1 MTRTGGEV
9 FRRESLAPRLARP
22 LRAAIGE
29 AMRRTGRSPAAPE
42 LNRVADRGYPALVPQ
57 GGVAAPAI
65 VGAQRDALYDEI
77 LSRMEAIDDVWRAAA
92 NGDYATADRLGREY
106 CDELRLV
113 LDDLGWGATTN
124 EETIRLTTPAHV
136 LRRLFVRLEEGAI
149 AERARRRPEWEEHRR
164 LEERNRLVGGAC
176 RDVLRGLGAGEA

>member
-9 FRRESLAPRLARP
+9 FRWESLAPRLARP
-22 LRAAIGE
+22 LKLAISE

-42 LNRVADRGYPALVPQ
+42 LNLVVDRGYPTLAPQ
-57 GGVAAPAI
+57 EGVALPEITAE
-65 VGAQRDALYDEI
+65 QRDALYDEI
-77 LSRMEAIDDVWRAAA
+77 LSRMMAIDDVWRAAA
-92 NGDYATADRLGREY
+92 NGEHAIADRLGREY

-136 LRRLFVRLEEGAI
+136 LRRLLVRLEKGAI
-149 AERARRRPEWEEHRR
+149 VERARRSLEWEEHRR
-164 LEERNRLVGGAC
+164 LEKRNRLVGGVC
-176 RDVLRGLGAGEA
+176 RDVLQGIGAGKA